1 MAKFDAELP
10 TEIIREFENLNS
22 SCSEMFEK
30 MTQAGAKTV
39 YRQVRGNIQKSFKD
53 SNKLLACLKIT
64 KAYKTSDGSTSTKIG
79 LFGYFE
85 NKDGKKVP
93 APLVGNVR
101 EYGSDSRNIEK
112 KSFLRP
118 AFNKKANIRN
128 AMLGVQKKYIGGD
141 DD

>member
-93 APLVGNVR
+93 APLVGNAR
-101 EYGSDSRNIEK
+101 EHGSASGEK
-112 KSFLRP
+112 KKPFLRP